1 MGLTGF
7 EPATSGTQSP
17 NHTKLDYN
25 PFEFHISIPNL
36 SFTDDTILNN
46 NQFSKWVQEE
56 DYIKAGKIAAE
67 VRENVR
73 KKNWIGTTLE
83 DICNEVESEIIK
95 RGAKCAFPVNTSLN
109 EVAAH
114 YTAEPNDEQTVK
126 DADLIKIDLGAQIN
140 GHIADTAVT
149 VCYDPQ
155 YDNLVQAAEDALNNA
170 ISMIKIGVKSSDVG
184 RTIEKTVKQ
193 LGFKPIA
200 NLSGHSL
207 DQYTIHAG
215 KSIPNIWSIGSF
227 SFKGDEAYACEPFVT
242 TGEGMGVVHEGKIRN
257 IFALGSRKRTKN
269 EEADKLQE
277 YIWTNF
283 NLLPFALR
291 WLLKDWE
298 EKKARELLE
307 VLIKK
312 KVVHAYPILVEA
324 NGQRV
329 AQAEHT
335 FIPTETG
342 VKVTTSL

>member
-1 MGLTGF
+1 M
-7 EPATSGTQSP
+7 
-17 NHTKLDYN
+17 
-25 PFEFHISIPNL
+25 
-36 SFTDDTILNN
+36 
-46 NQFSKWVQEE
+46 QEE

-73 KKNWIGTTLE
+73 KKNWVGITLE
-83 DICNEVESEIIK
+83 DICEEVENEILK
-95 RGAKCAFPVNTSLN
+95 RGAKLAFPVNTSLN

-114 YTAEPNDEQTVK
+114 YTAEPNDQKTVT
-126 DADLIKIDLGAQIN
+126 DTDLIKIDLGAQIN
-140 GHIADTAVT
+140 GYIADTAVT

-155 YDNLVQAAEDALNNA
+155 YDSLIQAAEDALQNA
-170 ISMIKIGVKSSDVG
+170 ISIIKIGVKSSDVG

-207 DQYTIHAG
+207 AQYTIHAG

-227 SFKGDEAYACEPFVT
+227 SFKGDVAYACEPFVT
-242 TGEGMGVVHEGKIRN
+242 TEKGMGFVREGKIKN

-269 EEADKLQE
+269 DEADKLQE

-283 NLLPFALR
+283 NMLPFALR
-291 WLLKDWE
+291 WLVKDWE

-307 VLIKK
+307 ILIKN

-335 FIPTETG
+335 FIPTEDG
-342 VKVTTSL
+342 VTVTTTL

>member
-1 MGLTGF
+1 M
-7 EPATSGTQSP
+7 Q
-17 NHTKLDYN
+17 
-25 PFEFHISIPNL
+25 I
-36 SFTDDTILNN
+36 
-46 NQFSKWVQEE
+46 E

-73 KKNWIGTTLE
+73 KKNWIGITLE
-83 DICNEVESEIIK
+83 DICEEVENEILK
-95 RGAKCAFPVNTSLN
+95 RGAKLAFPVNTSLN
-109 EVAAH
+109 EIAAH
-114 YTAEPNDEQTVK
+114 YTAEPNDQKTVT
-126 DADLIKIDLGAQIN
+126 DTDLIKIDLGAQIN
-140 GHIADTAVT
+140 GYIADTAVT
-149 VCYDPQ
+149 VCYDPK
-155 YDNLVQAAEDALNNA
+155 YDGLIQAAEDALQNA
-170 ISMIKIGVKSSDVG
+170 MSIIKIGVKSSDVG

-207 DQYTIHAG
+207 AQYTIHAG

-227 SFKGDEAYACEPFVT
+227 SFNGDVAYACEPFVT
-242 TGEGMGVVHEGKIRN
+242 TEKGMGLVREGKIKN

-269 EEADKLQE
+269 DEADNLQE

-283 NLLPFALR
+283 NMLPFALR
-291 WLLKDWE
+291 WLIKDWE

-307 VLIKK
+307 ILIKK

-335 FIPTETG
+335 FIPTKDG
-342 VKVTTSL
+342 VTVTTTF

>member
-1 MGLTGF
+1 M
-7 EPATSGTQSP
+7 Q
-17 NHTKLDYN
+17 
-25 PFEFHISIPNL
+25 
-36 SFTDDTILNN
+36 
-46 NQFSKWVQEE
+46 VE

-73 KKNWIGTTLE
+73 KKNWIGITLE
-83 DICNEVESEIIK
+83 DICEEVENEILK
-95 RGAKCAFPVNTSLN
+95 RGAKLAFPVNTSLN

-114 YTAEPNDEQTVK
+114 YTAEPNDQKTVT
-126 DADLIKIDLGAQIN
+126 DTDL
-140 GHIADTAVT
+140 V
-149 VCYDPQ
+149 
-155 YDNLVQAAEDALNNA
+155 
-170 ISMIKIGVKSSDVG
+170 KIGVKSSDVG

-207 DQYTIHAG
+207 AQYTIHAG

-227 SFKGDEAYACEPFVT
+227 SFKGDVAYACEPFVT
-242 TGEGMGVVHEGKIRN
+242 TEKGMGFVREGKIKN

-269 EEADKLQE
+269 DEADKLQE

-283 NLLPFALR
+283 NMLPFALR
-291 WLLKDWE
+291 WLVKDWE

-307 VLIKK
+307 ILIKK

-329 AQAEHT
+329 SQAEHT

-342 VKVTTSL
+342 VTVTTTF